1 MASYLAHA
9 VVSGIVILLIL
20 WGLRA
25 AGIVKEETKWS
36 WPVFGAVLVV
46 MFLLNLVWPWPS

>member
-9 VVSGIVILLIL
+9 VVSGIVILLTL

-25 AGIVKEETKWS
+25 AGILKEEKKWS
-36 WPVFGAVLVV
+36 WPVFGAVFVV